1 MNSLLVLAAL
11 LSSVVVDVT
20 LSDGQ
25 RQSGELLALSNEQI
39 TVTLEDGQKQAFA
52 RTGLQEIRF
61 PKSEADSSPV
71 KARVRLTD
79 QSLIPCEAV
88 VMEDG
93 QIVIDKGRPGEWTA
107 KSKTVETIRWSLPD
121 EETDD
126 QWNEI
131 ATKVGAYDLLVIRR
145 QSLDYLKGVVVGIDS
160 EAVQFEYSGNT
171 IPAPLAKVAGIM
183 LAKQAAEQ
191 PTVRIRLTTHDGG
204 LWMLDSASL
213 DKNQVSVITAS
224 GVKARLPLESIA
236 SIAYPQLGAV
246 YLTDLE
252 PTDVRLDSLV
262 ASTVLAES
270 LKKLNG
276 PKFDVGYDGQPLRIV
291 SSQSEN
297 GSQSFQRGL
306 AVQSRTELVYRLAG
320 KYQRFTATAGI
331 AIDSASQADVEL
343 VVFADEREA
352 FRKAI
357 KSEDEPVAVD
367 VDVSSA
373 RRLKL
378 VVDYGANLDV
388 GDRLH
393 LGDARLV
400 K

>member
-39 TVTLEDGQKQAFA
+39 TVTLENGEKQAFA

-160 EAVQFEYSGNT
+160 EAVKFQYSGDT

-291 SSQSEN
+291 SSQSQN

>member
-204 LWMLDSASL
+204 QWMLDSASL